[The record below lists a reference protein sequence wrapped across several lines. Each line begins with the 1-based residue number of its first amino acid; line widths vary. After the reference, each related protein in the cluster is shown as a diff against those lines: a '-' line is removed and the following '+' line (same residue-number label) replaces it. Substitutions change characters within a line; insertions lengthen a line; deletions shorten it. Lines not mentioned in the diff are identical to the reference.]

1 MDNSRQQRDQYYV
14 KMIMSENQNKK
25 SNKLINEKEFK
36 YEEKLGINRTSNIDN
51 FEKKDVDSIISEIK
65 TDELKRI
72 KAKKEKRSLIIFS
85 LILFIL
91 ATMGVACIIALL
103 YLIN

>member
-25 SNKLINEKEFK
+25 SNKLNNEKEFK
-36 YEEKLGINRTSNIDN
+36 YEEKLGINRAPNIET
-51 FEKKDVDSIISEIK
+51 FERKDIDSIINEIK
-65 TDELKRI
+65 TDEEKRLKV
-72 KAKKEKRSLIIFS
+72 KKEKRSLIIFS

-91 ATMGVACIIALL
+91 ATIGVACIII
-103 YLIN
+103 LIHLI